1 VTIRLSDRVGH
12 IERTLIRTFFES
24 APADA
29 INLGLGEPDWK
40 TAPEISIAGIGGI
53 AAGYTGYSSTAG
65 DPALRKEI
73 ETLYPGGGQEG
84 KRVLVTC
91 GSQQALF
98 AALLTLVDAGSD
110 VLIPD
115 PGYPGYANAVKLV
128 GAQPRCYRLSA
139 ERGFELDGS
148 AIERALT
155 PKTQLVILNAP
166 ANPTGRNYPR
176 SALVDVVKML
186 GDRGIPWLSEEVYAR
201 LSFDE
206 AFVSP
211 LALAPEAGVVI
222 SGLSKDMC
230 MTGWRIG
237 WLVAPE
243 AIIRKATAVH
253 QQMVTCASNVSQ
265 QAARAAFTPAGVRA
279 LERWRTTLARRR
291 ECMSRA
297 LSEIPDIEFARPEGA
312 FYFFVDVRRH
322 GDSMQIAQRLLDEQ
336 KVISIPGI
344 AFGAAGEGYLR
355 LSFAAAESNIER
367 GISGLRSVLGGG

>member
-1 VTIRLSDRVGH
+1 MTLRLSDRVSH
-12 IERTLIRTFFES
+12 IERTLIRTFFER

-73 ETLYPGGGQEG
+73 ATLYPSCGEDGS
-84 KRVLVTC
+84 RVLVTC

-98 AALLTLVDAGSD
+98 AALLTLVDAGGD

-115 PGYPGYANAVKLV
+115 PGYPGYSNAVKLI
-128 GAQPRCYRLSA
+128 GARPRGYTLSA
-139 ERGFELDGS
+139 ERGFELDAS
-148 AIERALT
+148 AIEHALT
-155 PKTQLVILNAP
+155 PETQLVILNAP

-176 SALVDVVKML
+176 SALADVVKML
-186 GDRGIPWLSEEVYAR
+186 GARGIPWLSDEVYAR
-201 LSFDE
+201 LTFDE
-206 AFVSP
+206 SFVSP
-211 LALAPEAGVVI
+211 FELDPESGVVI

-230 MTGWRIG
+230 MTGWRLG

-243 AIIRKATAVH
+243 AVIRKATAVH
-253 QQMVTCASNVSQ
+253 QQMVTCASNISQ
-265 QAARAAFTPAGVRA
+265 QAARAAFTPAGARA
-279 LERWRTTLARRR
+279 LERWKMTLAERRD
-291 ECMSRA
+291 CMMRA
-297 LSEIPDIEFARPEGA
+297 LLEIPNISFARPEGA
-312 FYFFVDVRRH
+312 FYFFVDVRRY

-344 AFGAAGEGYLR
+344 AFGAGGEGYLR
-355 LSFAAAESNIER
+355 LSFAAAESSIER
-367 GISGLRSVLGGG
+367 GVAGLRSVLSGG